1 MKNLQIFNYND
12 TPVSFQMGNNLMI
25 NASQMAKI
33 FGNEKRPQFWLNNQQ
48 TKDYIQVLSKARN
61 LALADLVVVKRGG
74 LNSGTWLH
82 EDLAIVFAQWLSPE
96 FYLWCNDRIKELFRF
111 GLTATE
117 EMLLKAATDPGFVAI
132 VIEELKKSRMKT
144 IELEAKQEELARRIE
159 EDAPKVAYFDNL
171 QSVKEAFDRKRTY
184 TISKIAHSLG
194 IAPGDLNRF
203 LLKKGLAGK
212 LAGNW
217 YIPEQH
223 KESGLAIERTTY
235 TKRFNEENEQEEM
248 MPTTYL
254 VWTAKGRDLIFSL
267 FEKQ

>member
-1 MKNLQIFNYND
+1 MKNLQIFNYNE
-12 TPVSFQMGNNLMI
+12 TPVSFQMGEGDLMI
-25 NASQMAKI
+25 NATKIAKQ
-33 FGNEKRPQFWLNNQQ
+33 FGKRPNDYLSLPSTNELIKAITRKSGIAENQ
-48 TKDYIQVLSKARN
+48 
-61 LALADLVVVKRGG
+61 LVRIVRGG
-74 LNSGTWLH
+74 VSPGSWLH
-82 EDLAIVFAQWLSPE
+82 EDIAIDFAQWLSVD
-96 FYLWCNDRIKELFRF
+96 FRLWVNDRIKELFRF

-132 VIEELKKSRMKT
+132 VINELKKSRLKEA
-144 IELEAKQEELARRIE
+144 ELEAKQEELTRRIE

-171 QSVKEAFDRKRTY
+171 QSVKETFDKKRTY
-184 TISKIAHSLG
+184 TISKIAHTIG
-194 IAPGDLNRF
+194 ISPGNLNRV

-223 KESGLAIERTTY
+223 KNSGLAIERTTY
-235 TKRFNEENEQEEM
+235 TRRFNEETEQEEM